1 MQRVSTND
9 IHHSII
15 GRKRR
20 TLDDGI
26 IDFMVLVYLILLVGF
41 SALLIKATDV
51 LTDSLTELSKITKVG
66 KFAITSFLL
75 AFATSVPEL
84 VVGVT
89 AALEGRPNLALGAI
103 LGSNIANISLVIG
116 GATVIGGTLSVA
128 GDFLKI
134 DIFSVFLAGVLPM
147 MLLMD
152 GDLSRVDGVILLFI
166 YGMYNY
172 GLLNKGL
179 RHKSKP
185 SRVVKKFLEN
195 AVDKRVNRWLAW
207 LFLGA
212 AMLMFSADMIV
223 KVGSALATVMGI
235 PVFLVGLFL
244 VAIGTSLPELSFE
257 IRAIKKKLAGM
268 ALGDLFG
275 SIVANSTLVL
285 GIVSVIAPI
294 KLHNGL
300 NEYLLAAASFGV
312 IFLLFWFFVR
322 SKKKLERWEGVIL
335 LVSYGLFIMAE
346 FWGR

>member
-1 MQRVSTND
+1 M
-9 IHHSII
+9 I
-15 GRKRR
+15 
-20 TLDDGI
+20 
-26 IDFMVLVYLILLVGF
+26 FVYLLLLAGF
-41 SALLIKATDV
+41 SALLIKATDI
-51 LTDSLTELSKITKVG
+51 LTDSLTELAKITKTG

-89 AALEGRPNLALGAI
+89 AALEGRSNLALGAV
-103 LGSNIANISLVIG
+103 LGSNIADISFVIG
-116 GATVIGGTLSVA
+116 GAAVISGSFSIA
-128 GDFLKI
+128 GEFLKI
-134 DIFSVFLAGVLPM
+134 DIFSVFLAGVLPL

-166 YGMYNY
+166 YAMYNF
-172 GLLNKGL
+172 GILNKGVK
-179 RHKSKP
+179 RNSQP
-185 SRVVKKFLEN
+185 SRMIKKILAN

-223 KVGSALATVMGI
+223 KVGSSLAQVMGV

-257 IRAIKKKLAGM
+257 IGAIKRKQVGM

-275 SIVANSTLVL
+275 SIVANSSLVL

-300 NEYLLAAASFGV
+300 DEYLLAAAAFGV
-312 IFLLFWFFVR
+312 IFLLFWYFVKT
-322 SKKKLERWEGVIL
+322 KKKLERWEGAL
-335 LVSYGLFIMAE
+335 LLLAYVLFVLAE
-346 FWGR
+346 FWGAR

>member
-1 MQRVSTND
+1 M
-9 IHHSII
+9 IA
-15 GRKRR
+15 
-20 TLDDGI
+20 
-26 IDFMVLVYLILLVGF
+26 VYLILLVGF
-41 SALLIKATDV
+41 SALLIKSTDI
-51 LTDSLTELSKITKVG
+51 LTDSLTELSKITKIG

-84 VVGVT
+84 VVGIT
-89 AALEGRPNLALGAI
+89 AALEGSPSLALGAI

-116 GATVIGGTLSVA
+116 GATVVGGTLSVA
-128 GDFLKI
+128 GEFLKL
-134 DIFSVFLAGVLPM
+134 DIFSVFLAGILPM

-179 RHKSKP
+179 RHKSQP
-185 SRVVKKFLEN
+185 SRIVKNFLQN
-195 AVDKRVNRWLAW
+195 AVSRRVNRWLAW

-223 KVGSALATVMGI
+223 KISSSLATVMGL

-257 IRAIKKKLAGM
+257 IRAIRKKQAAM

-275 SIVANSTLVL
+275 SVVANSTLVL
-285 GIVSVIAPI
+285 GVVSVISPI
-294 KLHNGL
+294 RLQNGL
-300 NEYLLAAASFGV
+300 EEYLLASAAFGV
-312 IFLLFWFFVR
+312 IFLLFWYFVR
-322 SKKKLERWEGVIL
+322 SKKKLERWEGVVL
-335 LVSYGLFIMAE
+335 LLAYGLFVVAE
-346 FWGR
+346 FWSSAVAG